1 MRRIEFF
8 LLVGLTACWV
18 VAAAALLRWLPLAGR
33 LSLGLYPLYGLA
45 SALGWLAGNTF
56 LVRRA
61 RARQEPTAVHPLLRR
76 RLWLL
81 YLLQPPAVLYLLRGL
96 APIAEQQVA
105 PLVPLYAHLVFL
117 LFFMVPVS
125 FQRSRRRPLS
135 RER

>member
-1 MRRIEFF
+1 MRRIE
-8 LLVGLTACWV
+8 LLSLVLCTACWL
-18 VAAAALLRWLPLAGR
+18 VAAAALLHWVPLAGR
-33 LSLGLYPLYGLA
+33 LSLGLYPLYSLA

-56 LVRRA
+56 LLRRA
-61 RARQEPTAVHPLLRR
+61 KSQQEPAVVHPLLRR

-96 APIAEQQVA
+96 APIVQQQAA

-125 FQRSRRRPLS
+125 FERTGRRPVW
-135 RER
+135 RKR